1 VAVHTP
7 MLRYLVKRLLW
18 MLVVL
23 LGVITIT
30 FALTYL
36 MPGDPARR
44 IGGSGASI
52 DTIRNIRHQLGLDLP
67 FWVQYTR
74 YLGAVLHGDFGYS
87 YLQNVPV
94 LPTILARFPV
104 TAQLA
109 VGGLFVELLIGLPT
123 GIISAYRRGK
133 VIDRI
138 AMLFALGGVS
148 APPFWLGLVLLYYF
162 AFTIAI
168 FPIGGYGDPAIR
180 YMILPCFTL
189 GVGGAAI
196 YTRIFRSTILDVLEQ
211 PYIRMA
217 RAKGLSER
225 YILLRHVIPNAITPI
240 VTQIGID
247 LGYFLGGAFIIEQAY
262 ALPGVGKQAIDAIGQ
277 LDIPI
282 ILGTV
287 LFAAVLIVVSNI
299 IVDMSYALIDPRV
312 RYR

>member
-1 VAVHTP
+1 

-23 LGVITIT
+23 LGVVTIT

-52 DTIRNIRHQLGLDLP
+52 DTIRNIRRQLGLDLP

-74 YLGAVLHGDFGYS
+74 YLGGVLHGDFGYS

-109 VGGLFVELLIGLPT
+109 AGGLFVELLIGLPT
-123 GIISAYRRGK
+123 GIISAYRRGSA
-133 VIDRI
+133 IDRV

-168 FPIGGYGDPAIR
+168 FPIGGYGDPAIK

-225 YILLRHVIPNAITPI
+225 YILLHHVIPNAITPI

-262 ALPGVGKQAIDAIGQ
+262 ALPGIGKQAIDAIGQ
-277 LDIPI
+277 LDVPI

>member
-1 VAVHTP
+1 
-7 MLRYLVKRLLW
+7 MLRYLIRRLLW
-18 MLVVL
+18 MLLVL

-30 FALTYL
+30 FALTFL

-44 IGGSGASI
+44 IAGNGASA
-52 DTIRNIRHQLGLDLP
+52 DTVLSIRHQLGLDQP
-67 FWVQYTR
+67 FWTQYTR
-74 YLGAVLHGDFGYS
+74 YLGNVLHGNFGYS
-87 YLQNVPV
+87 YVQNVPV

-109 VGGLFVELLIGLPT
+109 VGGLIVELLIGLPT
-123 GIISAYRRGK
+123 GVISAYRRGSWL
-133 VIDRI
+133 DRA

-148 APPFWLGLVLLYYF
+148 APPFWLGLVLLYYL
-162 AFTIAI
+162 AFTIAL
-168 FPIGGYGDPAIR
+168 FPIGGYGDPVFK
-180 YMILPCFTL
+180 YMILPCVTL
-189 GVGGAAI
+189 GIGGAAI
-196 YTRIFRSTILDVLEQ
+196 YTRTFRSTILDVLDQ

-225 YILLRHVIPNAITPI
+225 YILFRHVIPNAIAPI

-262 ALPGVGKQAIDAIGQ
+262 ALPGIGKQAIDAIGQ
-277 LDIPI
+277 LDVPI

-299 IVDMSYALIDPRV
+299 VVDLSYALIDPRI

>member
-1 VAVHTP
+1 
-7 MLRYLVKRLLW
+7 MLRYLIRRLLW
-18 MLVVL
+18 MLLVL

-30 FALTYL
+30 FALTFL

-44 IGGSGASI
+44 IAGNGASA
-52 DTIRNIRHQLGLDLP
+52 DTVLSIRHQLGLDQP
-67 FWVQYTR
+67 FWTQYTR
-74 YLGAVLHGDFGYS
+74 YLGNVLHGNFGYS
-87 YLQNVPV
+87 YVQNVPV

-109 VGGLFVELLIGLPT
+109 VGGLIVELLIGLPT
-123 GIISAYRRGK
+123 GVISAYRRGSWL
-133 VIDRI
+133 DRA

-148 APPFWLGLVLLYYF
+148 APPFWLGLVLLYYL
-162 AFTIAI
+162 AFTIAL
-168 FPIGGYGDPAIR
+168 FPIGGYGDPVFK
-180 YMILPCFTL
+180 YMILPCVTL
-189 GVGGAAI
+189 GIGGAAI
-196 YTRIFRSTILDVLEQ
+196 YTRTFRSTILDVLDQ

-225 YILLRHVIPNAITPI
+225 YILFRHVIPNAITPI

-262 ALPGVGKQAIDAIGQ
+262 ALPGIGKQAIDAIGQ
-277 LDIPI
+277 LDVPI

-299 IVDMSYALIDPRV
+299 VVDLSYALIDPRI

>member
-1 VAVHTP
+1 
-7 MLRYLVKRLLW
+7 MLRYLIRRLLW
-18 MLVVL
+18 MLLVL

-30 FALTYL
+30 FALTFL

-44 IGGSGASI
+44 IAGNGASA
-52 DTIRNIRHQLGLDLP
+52 DTVLSIRHQLGLDQP
-67 FWVQYTR
+67 FWMQYTR
-74 YLGAVLHGDFGYS
+74 YLGNVLHGNFGYS
-87 YLQNVPV
+87 YVQNVPV

-109 VGGLFVELLIGLPT
+109 VGGLIVELLIGLPT
-123 GIISAYRRGK
+123 GIISAYRRGSWL
-133 VIDRI
+133 DRA

-148 APPFWLGLVLLYYF
+148 APPFWLGLVLLYYL
-162 AFTIAI
+162 AFTIAL
-168 FPIGGYGDPAIR
+168 FPIGGYGDPAFK
-180 YMILPCFTL
+180 YMILPCVTL
-189 GVGGAAI
+189 GIGGAAI
-196 YTRIFRSTILDVLEQ
+196 YTRTFRSTILDVLDQ

-225 YILLRHVIPNAITPI
+225 YILFRHVIPNAITPI

-262 ALPGVGKQAIDAIGQ
+262 ALPGIGKQAIDAIGQ

-287 LFAAVLIVVSNI
+287 LFAALLIVVSNI
-299 IVDMSYALIDPRV
+299 VVDLSYALLDPRIH
-312 RYR
+312 YR

>member
-1 VAVHTP
+1 
-7 MLRYLVKRLLW
+7 MLRYLIRRLLW
-18 MLVVL
+18 MLLVL

-30 FALTYL
+30 FALTFL

-44 IGGSGASI
+44 IAGNGASA
-52 DTIRNIRHQLGLDLP
+52 DTVLSIRHQLGLDQP
-67 FWVQYTR
+67 FWTQYTR
-74 YLGAVLHGDFGYS
+74 YLGNVLHGNFGYS
-87 YLQNVPV
+87 YVQNVPV

-109 VGGLFVELLIGLPT
+109 VGGLIVELLIGLPT
-123 GIISAYRRGK
+123 GVISAYRRGSWL
-133 VIDRI
+133 DRA

-148 APPFWLGLVLLYYF
+148 APPFWLGLVLLYYL
-162 AFTIAI
+162 AFTIAL
-168 FPIGGYGDPAIR
+168 FPIGGYGDPLFK
-180 YMILPCFTL
+180 YMILPCVTL
-189 GVGGAAI
+189 GIGGAAI
-196 YTRIFRSTILDVLEQ
+196 YTRTFRSTILDVLDQ

-225 YILLRHVIPNAITPI
+225 YILFRHVIPNAIAPI

-262 ALPGVGKQAIDAIGQ
+262 ALPGIGKQAIDAIGQ
-277 LDIPI
+277 LDVPI

-299 IVDMSYALIDPRV
+299 VVDLSYALIDPRI

>member
-1 VAVHTP
+1 
-7 MLRYLVKRLLW
+7 MLL
-18 MLVVL
+18 VL

-30 FALTYL
+30 FALTFL

-44 IGGSGASI
+44 IAGNGASA
-52 DTIRNIRHQLGLDLP
+52 DTVLSIRHQLGLDQP
-67 FWVQYTR
+67 FWTQYTR
-74 YLGAVLHGDFGYS
+74 YLGNVLHGNFGYS
-87 YLQNVPV
+87 YVQNVPV

-109 VGGLFVELLIGLPT
+109 VGGLIVELLIGLPT
-123 GIISAYRRGK
+123 GVISAYRRGSWL
-133 VIDRI
+133 DRA

-148 APPFWLGLVLLYYF
+148 APPFWLGLVLLYYL
-162 AFTIAI
+162 AFTIAL
-168 FPIGGYGDPAIR
+168 FPIGGYGDPVFK
-180 YMILPCFTL
+180 YMILPCVTL
-189 GVGGAAI
+189 GIGGAAI
-196 YTRIFRSTILDVLEQ
+196 YTRTFRSTILDVLDQ

-225 YILLRHVIPNAITPI
+225 YILFRHVIPNAITPI

-262 ALPGVGKQAIDAIGQ
+262 ALPGIGKQAIDAIGQ
-277 LDIPI
+277 LDVPI

-299 IVDMSYALIDPRV
+299 VVDLSYALIDPRI